1 MGSGDDEL
9 YSEVLNLVQVV
20 VQMMMHDHLV
30 STR

>member
-1 MGSGDDEL
+1 MGSGDDEF
-9 YSEVLNLVQVV
+9 YSEVLNLVQLV